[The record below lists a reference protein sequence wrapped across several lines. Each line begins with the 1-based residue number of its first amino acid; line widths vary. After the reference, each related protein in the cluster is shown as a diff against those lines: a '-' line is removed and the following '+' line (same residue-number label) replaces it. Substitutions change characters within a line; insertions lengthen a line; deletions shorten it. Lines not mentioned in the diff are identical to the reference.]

1 MPFIITYMSVFLF
14 DPKNNRKVLSFTI
27 FARKND
33 FYDLDNFGL
42 PITSFYNKIKLEGLN
57 WSISLFI
64 LN

>member
-1 MPFIITYMSVFLF
+1 MSVFLF

-57 WSISLFI
+57 
-64 LN
+64 